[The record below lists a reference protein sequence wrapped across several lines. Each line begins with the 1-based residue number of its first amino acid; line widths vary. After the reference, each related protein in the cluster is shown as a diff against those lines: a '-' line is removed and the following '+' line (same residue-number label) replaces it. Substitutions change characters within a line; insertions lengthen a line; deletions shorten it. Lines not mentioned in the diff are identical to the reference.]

1 MEDLF
6 LYDFVKCARP
16 YSKRYCIKKD
26 GSQVFDCLNS
36 KNVQKHKT
44 KDGYIAFN
52 TMITDDGKKTFP
64 LLHNLIASNFIAK
77 PKDLGPKL
85 YVKHIDG
92 NKENNAIE
100 NLLWDRRET
109 TNKRVANK
117 AEHRLKNR
125 RVYQYDKNTMNLIRV
140 YKSTSDAARY
150 GFDSSGISRCCN
162 GIYKQHK
169 GFVFSYAKLGEN
181 GNAPKQLELAL
192 NFD

>member
-26 GSQVFDCLNS
+26 GSQIFDCVNG
-36 KNVQKHKT
+36 KNVKMHKT
-44 KDGYIAFN
+44 KDGYVALN
-52 TMITDDGKKTFP
+52 TMTTDGGNKTFP
-64 LLHNLIASNFIAK
+64 LLHNLIANNFIAK
-77 PKDLGPKL
+77 PKDLGSKL

-125 RVYQYDKNTMNLIRV
+125 RVYQYDKYTMELVRV
-140 YKSTSDAARY
+140 YRNTTKAKDY
-150 GFDSSGISRCCN
+150 GFSSDGISRCCN
-162 GIYKQHK
+162 GIYKQYK
-169 GFVFSYAKLGEN
+169 GFIFSYTKLGEEQ
-181 GNAPKQLELAL
+181 PKQLEF

>member
-26 GSQVFDCLNS
+26 GSQIFDCVNG
-36 KNVQKHKT
+36 KNVKMHKT
-44 KDGYIAFN
+44 KDGYVALN
-52 TMITDDGKKTFP
+52 TMTTDGGNKTFP
-64 LLHNLIASNFIAK
+64 LLHNLIANNFIAK
-77 PKDLGPKL
+77 PKDLGSKL

-92 NKENNAIE
+92 NKENNTIE
-100 NLLWDRRET
+100 NLLWAKRET
-109 TNKRVANK
+109 ANRHITNK
-117 AEHRLKNR
+117 AERRLKNR

-150 GFDSSGISRCCN
+150 GFDGSSISRCCN
-162 GIYKQHK
+162 GIYKQYK
-169 GFVFSYAKLGEN
+169 GYVFAYNRIGDEN
-181 GNAPKQLELAL
+181 SIPKQLEL